1 MSTWLRISHGV
12 LLPAAFLMAQGVQNP
27 ALTGEAV
34 RSKDIAQANPFNTDV
49 DVQQGGG
56 LFQLHCSYC
65 HGSHGEG
72 GRGADLT
79 AGVYR
84 MGGTDPELFTTI
96 RSGIPGTEMPV
107 VRVSDDEVWKLVG
120 FVKRLGSQGL
130 FEKAPGDA
138 GAGKAVYAKSACA
151 ACHRIGGDGVDLGP
165 DLTDVGRRRGLA
177 FLEESIVKPEAFVPN
192 SYRAVQL
199 VMISG
204 PSVSGI
210 RLNEDD
216 ISIQVRDVGG
226 TPRSYLKAEIKEV
239 RHDKPSLMPSYESR
253 LSKKELADLVAYL
266 NSLKGAQ

>member
-1 MSTWLRISHGV
+1 MWLRISYGV
-12 LLPAAFLMAQGVQNP
+12 LVPTVLLMAQGVQNL

-34 RSKDIAQANPFNTDV
+34 RGKDIAQTNPFNTDA
-49 DVQQGGG
+49 DVQHGGA

-84 MGGTDPELFTTI
+84 MGGTDPELFKTI
-96 RSGIPGTEMPV
+96 RTGVPGTEMPA

-120 FVKRLGSQGL
+120 FVERLGSQGL
-130 FEKAPGDA
+130 AEKAPGDA
-138 GAGKAVYAKSACA
+138 DAGKAIYAKSGCA
-151 ACHRIGGDGVDLGP
+151 GCHRIGKDGTDLGP

-177 FLEESIVKPEAFVPN
+177 FLEESIVKPDAFVSN
-192 SYRAVQL
+192 SFRAVQL
-199 VMISG
+199 VMKSG
-204 PSVSGI
+204 PNVSGI

-216 ISIQVRDVGG
+216 LSIQVRDLGG
-226 TPRSYLKAEIKEV
+226 NPRSYLKENVKEV
-239 RHDKPSLMPSYESR
+239 RRDKPSLMPSYESR
-253 LSKKELADLVAYL
+253 LSKQELADLVAYL

>member
-1 MSTWLRISHGV
+1 MWVKISFGV
-12 LLPAAFLMAQGVQNP
+12 LVPTVLVVAQGVQNL
-27 ALTGEAV
+27 ALTGEPV
-34 RSKDIAQANPFNTDV
+34 RGKDIAQTNPFNTDA
-49 DVQQGGG
+49 DVQQGGA

-96 RSGIPGTEMPV
+96 RTGIPGTEMPV

-138 GAGKAVYAKSACA
+138 DAGKAIYARSGCA
-151 ACHRIGGDGVDLGP
+151 GCHRIGKDGTDLGP
-165 DLTDVGRRRGLA
+165 DLTDIGRRRGLA

-199 VMISG
+199 VMKSG
-204 PSVSGI
+204 SNVYGI

-216 ISIQVRDVGG
+216 LSIQVRDVGG
-226 TPRSYLKAEIKEV
+226 NPRSYLKENINEV
-239 RHDKPSLMPSYESR
+239 RRDKPSLMPSYESR
-253 LSKKELADLVAYL
+253 LSKQELADLVAYL

>member
-1 MSTWLRISHGV
+1 MGMWLKISLVV
-12 LLPAAFLMAQGVQNP
+12 LLPAVFLMAQGVQNP

-34 RSKDIAQANPFNTDV
+34 RNKNIAQTNPFNTDA
-49 DVQQGGG
+49 DLQQGGA

-72 GRGADLT
+72 GRGADLS

-138 GAGKAVYAKSACA
+138 DAGKGIYAKSGCA
-151 ACHRIGGDGVDLGP
+151 GCHRIGKDGMDLGP

-199 VMISG
+199 VMKSG
-204 PSVSGI
+204 PNVSGI

-216 ISIQVRDVGG
+216 LSIQLRDVGG
-226 TPRSYLKAEIKEV
+226 SPRSYLKENIREV

>member
-1 MSTWLRISHGV
+1 MLLRISFCV
-12 LLPAAFLMAQGVQNP
+12 LLPAVFLMAQGVQNP

-34 RSKDIAQANPFNTDV
+34 RSNDIAKTNPFGTEA
-49 DVQQGGG
+49 DVQQGGA

-84 MGGTDPELFTTI
+84 MGGTDPELFRTI
-96 RSGIPGTEMPV
+96 RTGVPGTEMPV

-130 FEKAPGDA
+130 TEKAPGDA
-138 GAGKAVYAKSACA
+138 DAGKAIYAKSGCA
-151 ACHRIGGDGVDLGP
+151 GCHRIGKDGTDLGP
-165 DLTDVGRRRGLA
+165 DLTDIGRRRGLV
-177 FLEESIVKPEAFVPN
+177 FLEESIVKPEAFVSN

-199 VMISG
+199 VMKSG
-204 PSVSGI
+204 QNVSGI

-216 ISIQVRDVGG
+216 LSVQVRDVGG
-226 TPRSYLKAEIKEV
+226 NLRSYLKENVKQV
-239 RHDKPSLMPSYESR
+239 RRDKPSLMPSYESR
-253 LSKKELADLVAYL
+253 LSKKELGDLVAYL